1 MFGYVRA
8 CKPEMRIKEFEMYKA
23 VYCSLCKELGKAY
36 GPFARLTLSYDFAF
50 LGILAMSLKKDGCTL
65 SKKMCTCNPLKKCQ
79 YLDDRD
85 DLRMPAAAAMIM
97 LYYKLLDNIED
108 EKGIKRLGYRIVK
121 GIYSKAHKKAAKQY
135 PEIEEI
141 FAEYIKAQSLLEKEN
156 CQSPDKAADP
166 TAKAL
171 GAVFELCSEDEL
183 EKRVLSRMGY
193 CIGRYIY
200 LLDAA
205 ADLPDDIK
213 KGNYNPLK
221 STAEDKDYIKNIIVP
236 QLYIAAAEA
245 AKAFELL
252 DCKKLKNILDNI
264 IYLGL
269 EDTFKKELN
278 LQGES

>member
-1 MFGYVRA
+1 MFGYIRA
-8 CKPEMRIKEFEMYKA
+8 CKPEMRLKEFEMYKA
-23 VYCSLCKELGKAY
+23 VYCSLCKELGRLY
-36 GPFARLTLSYDFAF
+36 GPLARMTLSYDFAF
-50 LGILAMSLKKDGCTL
+50 LAILNMSLSSDKCSLTRKICP
-65 SKKMCTCNPLKKCQ
+65 CNPLKKCQ
-79 YLDDRD
+79 YLSDKS
-85 DLRMPAAAAMIM
+85 DLEMPASAAMIM

-108 EKGIKRLGYRIVK
+108 EKGVK
-121 GIYSKAHKKAAKQY
+121 KLLYLALRGIYSKAHKKAAKEH
-135 PEIEEI
+135 PHIEEI
-141 FAEYIKAQSLLEKEN
+141 FSEYIKEQKTLEAEN

-171 GAVFELCSEDEL
+171 SKVFQLCSEDEMQ
-183 EKRVLSRMGY
+183 KRILSRMGY

-205 ADLPDDIK
+205 CDLEEDIK

-221 STAEDKDYIKNIIVP
+221 TFAEDKDYRKNIIIP
-236 QLYIAAAEA
+236 QLYIAAAET

-252 DCKKLKNILDNI
+252 EVQKMKNILDNI

-278 LQGES
+278 YEGSL

>member
-8 CKPEMRIKEFEMYKA
+8 CKPEMRLKEFEMYKA
-23 VYCSLCKELGKAY
+23 VYCSLCKELGRLY
-36 GPFARLTLSYDFAF
+36 GPLARMTLSYDFAF
-50 LGILAMSLKKDGCTL
+50 LAILNMSLSSDKCSLTRKI
-65 SKKMCTCNPLKKCQ
+65 CTCNPLKKCQ
-79 YLDDRD
+79 YLSDKS
-85 DLRMPAAAAMIM
+85 DLEMPASAAMIM

-108 EKGIKRLGYRIVK
+108 EKGVK
-121 GIYSKAHKKAAKQY
+121 KLLYLALRGIYSKAHKKAAKEH
-135 PEIEEI
+135 PHIEEI
-141 FAEYIKAQSLLEKEN
+141 FSEYIKEQKTLEAEN

-166 TAKAL
+166 TAKVL
-171 GAVFELCSEDEL
+171 SKVFQLCSEDEMQ
-183 EKRVLSRMGY
+183 KRILSRMGY

-205 ADLPDDIK
+205 CDLEEDIK

-221 STAEDKDYIKNIIVP
+221 TFAEDKDYRKNIIIP
-236 QLYIAAAEA
+236 QLYIAAAET

-252 DCKKLKNILDNI
+252 EVQKMKNILDNI

-278 LQGES
+278 YEGSL